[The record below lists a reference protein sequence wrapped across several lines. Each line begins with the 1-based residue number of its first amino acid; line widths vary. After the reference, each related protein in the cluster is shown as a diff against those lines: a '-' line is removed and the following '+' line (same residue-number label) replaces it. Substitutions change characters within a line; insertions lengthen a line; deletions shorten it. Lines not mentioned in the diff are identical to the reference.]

1 MLELKSEYL
10 TILFGLEEYRSSFFQ
25 SIIIEIDS
33 LLAIRKIGN
42 GVESFSEWF
51 SIISDI
57 IQLAYEYGD
66 GRFCHI
72 SRKVNECAHMLAKI
86 LSYLGE

>member
-10 TILFGLEEYRSSFFQ
+10 TILFGLEEGRSSLFQ

-33 LLAIRKIGN
+33 LLAIREIGN

-57 IQLAYEYGD
+57 IQLVMSMGM
-66 GRFCHI
+66 GG
-72 SRKVNECAHMLAKI
+72 SVI
-86 LSYLGE
+86 LVGKSMNVLIC